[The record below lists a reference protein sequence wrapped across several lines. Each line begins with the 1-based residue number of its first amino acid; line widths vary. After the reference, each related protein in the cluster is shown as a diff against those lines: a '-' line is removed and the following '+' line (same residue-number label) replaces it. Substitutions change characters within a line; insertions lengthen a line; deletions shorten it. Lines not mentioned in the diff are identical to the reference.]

1 MTGFAIL
8 LFIFVAL
15 LALDIAAVYLGV
27 DSRDLD
33 RDPAVQLEDI

>member
-8 LFIFVAL
+8 LFILVVL
-15 LALDIAAVYLGV
+15 LALDIAAAYLGV

-33 RDPAVQLEDI
+33 RVPAAQLEEI

>member
-8 LFIFVAL
+8 LFI
-15 LALDIAAVYLGV
+15 LALDIAAIVLGV

-33 RDPAVQLEDI
+33 RVQAAQLEEI